1 MDLLGVLSKSI
12 SLSDYLHQHIQIISE
27 MTQEEFTYKNE
38 YAITKT
44 SSNYYNEICLQRKI
58 AADSEVSVLGI
69 EELSMAMANMSPDA
83 PITMRFIDSPHWSG
97 RIYFTTGQE
106 LIGVSIGRKI
116 NPDWKTPPDWD
127 GSLKM
132 TEDFNN
138 K

>member
-1 MDLLGVLSKSI
+1 MSLLELLSSELMF
-12 SLSDYLHQHIQIISE
+12 SGHLHQHIQIISE
-27 MTQEEFTYKNE
+27 MTQEEFAYKNE

-97 RIYFTTGQE
+97 RIYFTTDKE
-106 LIGVSIGRKI
+106 LIDVSIDRKNQSGLE
-116 NPDWKTPPDWD
+116 NPTRLGWLIKDD
-127 GSLKM
+127 
-132 TEDFNN
+132 
-138 K
+138 